1 MEEMDEIKERIGE
14 EKTKKVVIGNDKK
27 KIENLVFFVVLLII
41 TILIINFIWNGND
54 ETNKEITNDT
64 SKKLATSGS
73 SSYSG
78 LDSGEI
84 NGNSDNCSG
93 NGNIESNMDN
103 VENLENK
110 LKNILSKIK
119 GVEDVN
125 VCLNYSESSE
135 VVAMYNENSKSTST
149 EETDDTGGTRK
160 IEETDSQKEVI
171 YKEDDGVKTPITAK
185 IIKPKI
191 EGAIITAKGVENAEI
206 KTNIIQAVEA
216 ITGLATHKI
225 QVLVSKS
232 GRFFCDQKVA
242 FGTHL
247 YKALS
252 RMRLKSRK

>member
-1 MEEMDEIKERIGE
+1 MFGNKLKKMFNINKENEIEEVDKEKEMEEIKERIGE
-14 EKTKKVVIGNDKK
+14 QKTKKVVIGNDKK

-78 LDSGEI
+78 LESGEI
-84 NGNSDNCSG
+84 NGNSDN
-93 NGNIESNMDN
+93 GNIDSNIDN

-225 QVLVSKS
+225 QVLVSK
-232 GRFFCDQKVA
+232 
-242 FGTHL
+242 
-247 YKALS
+247 
-252 RMRLKSRK
+252 